1 MQSLFTHDL
10 VFHSA
15 IEPLT
20 PLEAPTLQSD
30 LYLSLVRAIVYQQ
43 LSGKVA
49 NVIFTRFL
57 NLFHEQYPTQTLLH
71 QMPVEQLRTVGLSNA
86 KANYVKNIAEFALYN
101 NLSFEHINALS
112 DEDIVQHLTQIKGV
126 GKWTAQML
134 LIFDLARPD
143 VFPINDLAVRNAV
156 VKLYSLTD
164 TGKQLDQQILNIA
177 QNWQPNRS
185 MAARYLWHWL
195 DTQK

>member
-1 MQSLFTHDL
+1 MQYLFTHDS

-86 KANYVKNIAEFALYN
+86 KANY
-101 NLSFEHINALS
+101 INALS

-156 VKLYSLTD
+156 IKMYALTD